1 MKTIEQALTD
11 NSFHQAHKIIIRPLI
26 LQHLKMAS
34 RYATIVKIMLENNLK
49 A

>member
-11 NSFHQAHKIIIRPLI
+11 NSFHQIIIRPLI